1 MSVVR
6 LWASLGVVVL
16 GFVLS
21 ACGNS
26 GNEKVFH
33 IAGIPDQ
40 NASTLAQK
48 YDILTDYLSQ
58 ELGLTVEYVPTVKYA
73 ATVTSFNRGDIQ
85 RAWFGGLTGVQARLA
100 SAGSL
105 ALARR
110 PRDTEFHSKFIAQ
123 SGLDVTTLEDL
134 NGLTFT
140 FDSDSSTSR
149 HLMPRHFLFEAGV
162 DPETDFDDGNANFSG
177 SHAKTWAL
185 VDSGAFQAGVL
196 NEAVW
201 DEAVEEGRV
210 DVSWVREFFVTPSY
224 FDYNWTARGDL
235 DVELGD
241 GFTLRVQNA
250 LVSPDGSDQ
259 DVLDLFS
266 TDSFIESQNENYQ
279 AIQDVAK
286 SLGIIQN

>member
-6 LWASLGVVVL
+6 LWVSLGVVVL

-21 ACGNS
+21 ACGDS
-26 GNEKVFH
+26 GNEKVFR

-48 YDILTDYLSQ
+48 YHILTDYLSQ
-58 ELGLTVEYVPTVKYA
+58 ELGLTVKYVPTVNYA

-85 RAWFGGLTGVQARLA
+85 MAWFGGLTGVQARLA
-100 SAGSL
+100 SPGSL
-105 ALARR
+105 ALAQR
-110 PRDTEFHSKFIAQ
+110 PRDTEFHSKFIVQ
-123 SGLDVTTLEDL
+123 SGLDVTILEDL

-140 FDSDSSTSR
+140 FGSESSTSG
-149 HLMPRHFLFEAGV
+149 HLMPRHFLLEAGV
-162 DPETDFDDGNANFSG
+162 DPETDFAGNANFSG
-177 SHAKTWAL
+177 SHDKTWAL
-185 VDSGAFQAGVL
+185 VESGAFQAGVL

-201 DEAVEEGRV
+201 DEAVGEGRV
-210 DVSWVREFFVTPSY
+210 DVSRARVFFVTPSY
-224 FDYNWTARGDL
+224 FDYNWTVRGDL
-235 DVELGD
+235 DAEFGD

-250 LVSPDGSDQ
+250 LVSLDGSDQ

-279 AIQDVAK
+279 AIEDVAK

>member
-6 LWASLGVVVL
+6 LWVSLGVVVL

-21 ACGNS
+21 ACGDS
-26 GNEKVFH
+26 GNEKVFR

-40 NASTLAQK
+40 NASILAQK
-48 YDILTDYLSQ
+48 YHILTDYLSQ
-58 ELGLTVEYVPTVKYA
+58 ELGLTVKYVPTVNYA

-85 RAWFGGLTGVQARLA
+85 MAWFGGLTGVQARLA
-100 SAGSL
+100 SPGSL
-105 ALARR
+105 ALAQR
-110 PRDTEFHSKFIAQ
+110 PRDTEFHSKFIVQ
-123 SGLDVTTLEDL
+123 SGLDVTILEDL

-140 FDSDSSTSR
+140 FGSESSTSG
-149 HLMPRHFLFEAGV
+149 HLMPRHFLLEAGV
-162 DPETDFDDGNANFSG
+162 DPETDFAGNANFSG
-177 SHAKTWAL
+177 SHDKTWAL
-185 VDSGAFQAGVL
+185 VESGAFQAGVL

-210 DVSWVREFFVTPSY
+210 DVSRARVFFVTPSY
-224 FDYNWTARGDL
+224 FDYNWTVRGDL
-235 DVELGD
+235 DAEFGD

-250 LVSPDGSDQ
+250 LVSLDGSDQ

-279 AIQDVAK
+279 AIEDVAK

>member
-6 LWASLGVVVL
+6 LWVSLGVVVL

-21 ACGNS
+21 ACGDS
-26 GNEKVFH
+26 GNEKVFR

-40 NASTLAQK
+40 NASILAQK
-48 YDILTDYLSQ
+48 YHILTDYLSQ
-58 ELGLTVEYVPTVKYA
+58 ELGLTVKYVPTVNYA

-85 RAWFGGLTGVQARLA
+85 MAWFGGLTGVQARLA
-100 SAGSL
+100 SPGSL
-105 ALARR
+105 ALAQR
-110 PRDTEFHSKFIAQ
+110 PRDTEFHSKFIVQ
-123 SGLDVTTLEDL
+123 SGLDVTILEDL
-134 NGLTFT
+134 NGRTFT
-140 FDSDSSTSR
+140 FGSESSTSG
-149 HLMPRHFLFEAGV
+149 HLMPRHFLLEAGV
-162 DPETDFDDGNANFSG
+162 DPETDFAGNANFSG
-177 SHAKTWAL
+177 SHDKTWAL
-185 VDSGAFQAGVL
+185 VESGAFQAGVL

-210 DVSWVREFFVTPSY
+210 DVSRARVFFVTPSY

-235 DVELGD
+235 DAEFGD

-250 LVSPDGSDQ
+250 LVSLDGSDQ

-279 AIQDVAK
+279 AIEDVAK

>member
-6 LWASLGVVVL
+6 LWVSLGVVVL

-21 ACGNS
+21 ACGDS
-26 GNEKVFH
+26 GNEKVFR

-40 NASTLAQK
+40 NASILAQK
-48 YDILTDYLSQ
+48 YHILTDYLSQ
-58 ELGLTVEYVPTVKYA
+58 ELGLTVKYVPTVNYA

-85 RAWFGGLTGVQARLA
+85 MAWFGGLTGVQARLA
-100 SAGSL
+100 SPGSL
-105 ALARR
+105 ALAQR
-110 PRDTEFHSKFIAQ
+110 PRDTEFHSKFIVQ
-123 SGLDVTTLEDL
+123 SGLDVTILEDL

-140 FDSDSSTSR
+140 FGSESSTSG
-149 HLMPRHFLFEAGV
+149 HLMPRHFLLEAGV
-162 DPETDFDDGNANFSG
+162 DPETDFAGNANFSG
-177 SHAKTWAL
+177 SHDKTWAL
-185 VDSGAFQAGVL
+185 VESGAFQAGVL

-210 DVSWVREFFVTPSY
+210 DVSRARVFFVTPSY

-235 DVELGD
+235 DAEFGD

-250 LVSPDGSDQ
+250 LVSLDGSDQ

-279 AIQDVAK
+279 AIEDVAK

>member
-6 LWASLGVVVL
+6 LWVSLGVVVL

-21 ACGNS
+21 ACGDS
-26 GNEKVFH
+26 GNEKVFR

-48 YDILTDYLSQ
+48 YHILTDYLSQ
-58 ELGLTVEYVPTVKYA
+58 ELGLTVKYVPTVSYA

-85 RAWFGGLTGVQARLA
+85 MAWFGGLTGVQARLA
-100 SAGSL
+100 SPGSL
-105 ALARR
+105 ALAQR
-110 PRDTEFHSKFIAQ
+110 PRDTEFHSKFIVQ
-123 SGLDVTTLEDL
+123 SGLDVTILEDL

-140 FDSDSSTSR
+140 FGSESSTSG
-149 HLMPRHFLFEAGV
+149 HLMPRHFLLEAGV
-162 DPETDFDDGNANFSG
+162 DPETDFAGNANFSG
-177 SHAKTWAL
+177 SHDKTWAL
-185 VDSGAFQAGVL
+185 VESGAFQAGVL

-210 DVSWVREFFVTPSY
+210 DVSRARVFFVTPSY

-235 DVELGD
+235 DAEFGD

-250 LVSPDGSDQ
+250 LVSLDGSDQ

>member
-6 LWASLGVVVL
+6 LWVSLGVVVL

-21 ACGNS
+21 ACGDS
-26 GNEKVFH
+26 GNEKVFR

-48 YDILTDYLSQ
+48 YHILTDYLSQ
-58 ELGLTVEYVPTVKYA
+58 ELGLTVKYVPTVNYA

-85 RAWFGGLTGVQARLA
+85 MAWFGGLTGVQARLA
-100 SAGSL
+100 SPGSL
-105 ALARR
+105 ALAQR
-110 PRDTEFHSKFIAQ
+110 PRDTEFHSKFIVK
-123 SGLDVTTLEDL
+123 SGLDVTILEDL

-140 FDSDSSTSR
+140 FGSESSTSG
-149 HLMPRHFLFEAGV
+149 HLMPRHFLLEAGV
-162 DPETDFDDGNANFSG
+162 DPETDFDGNANFSG
-177 SHAKTWAL
+177 SHDKTWAL
-185 VDSGAFQAGVL
+185 VESGAFQAGVL
-196 NEAVW
+196 NDAVW

-210 DVSWVREFFVTPSY
+210 DVSRARVFFVTPSY

-235 DVELGD
+235 DAEFGD

-250 LVSPDGSDQ
+250 LVSLDGSDQ

>member
-6 LWASLGVVVL
+6 LWVSLGVVVL

-21 ACGNS
+21 ACGDS
-26 GNEKVFH
+26 GNEKVFR

-48 YDILTDYLSQ
+48 YHILTDYLSQ
-58 ELGLTVEYVPTVKYA
+58 ELGLTVKYVPTVNYA

-85 RAWFGGLTGVQARLA
+85 MAWFGGLTGVQARLA
-100 SAGSL
+100 SPGSL
-105 ALARR
+105 ALAQR
-110 PRDTEFHSKFIAQ
+110 PRDTEFHSKFIVQ
-123 SGLDVTTLEDL
+123 SGLDVTILEDL

-140 FDSDSSTSR
+140 FGSESSTSG
-149 HLMPRHFLFEAGV
+149 HLMPRHFLLEAGV
-162 DPETDFDDGNANFSG
+162 DPETDFAGNANFSG
-177 SHAKTWAL
+177 SHDKTWAL
-185 VDSGAFQAGVL
+185 VESGAFQAGVL

-210 DVSWVREFFVTPSY
+210 DVSRARVFFVTPSY
-224 FDYNWTARGDL
+224 FDYNWTVRGDL
-235 DVELGD
+235 DAEFGD

-250 LVSPDGSDQ
+250 LVSLDGSDQ

-279 AIQDVAK
+279 AIEDVAK